1 MKRTRSIIVT
11 AVVSLA
17 AVVAA
22 GAWYTSSASAGTSQA
37 EREAPAEF
45 KERICTGEFD
55 LSSRADRA
63 QDRRDSLLAE
73 IAAEM
78 GVEPAEL
85 EEAVRSVLTGRLDER
100 LADAVE
106 AGHITEDQA
115 DELVEAAESGTLAE
129 VLKQYAADRSGDRW
143 ERRGALRERIADRV
157 CD

>member
-1 MKRTRSIIVT
+1 MQRTRSVIVT

-22 GAWYTSSASAGTSQA
+22 GAWYTSSASAGTAQA
-37 EREAPAEF
+37 GREAPAEL

-63 QDRRDSLLAE
+63 QERRDSLLEE
-73 IAAEM
+73 IATT
-78 GVEPAEL
+78 VKVDPDEL
-85 EEAVRSVLTGRLDER
+85 KEAVRSVLTGRLDGR
-100 LADAVE
+100 LAGEVE

-115 DELVEAAESGTLAE
+115 QELLEAAESGTLAD
-129 VLKQYAADRSGDRW
+129 VLEQYAADRSGERW
-143 ERRGALRERIADRV
+143 ERRGALRDRIADRV